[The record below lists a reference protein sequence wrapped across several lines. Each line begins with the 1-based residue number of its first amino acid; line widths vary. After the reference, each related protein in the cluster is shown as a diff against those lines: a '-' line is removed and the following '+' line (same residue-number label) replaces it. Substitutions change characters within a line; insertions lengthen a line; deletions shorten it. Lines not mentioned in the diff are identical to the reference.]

1 MVNESAVGG
10 GFADGPHPRG
20 ARLTAVDERI
30 ARAALTLLRGRG
42 PAAVTVESVAAA
54 SGVAKTTIYRRFS
67 NKDALLTAAVA
78 SAATAVPI
86 PSGLTAQDTMRWVLR
101 HARDT
106 IDDVV
111 GRGTVAAVMA
121 DADPEFTELLLGMI
135 RTTTRP
141 FREDL
146 RQRAL
151 VGEIR
156 ADLDIEL
163 VISILLGVVV
173 AEMIRGRATD
183 DVWVESVLAMLWPA
197 FGASTEHPQT

>member
-1 MVNESAVGG
+1 MDTLRRTSI
-10 GFADGPHPRG
+10 D
-20 ARLTAVDERI
+20 DRI
-30 ARAALTLLRGRG
+30 ATATLNLLRNRG

-67 NKDALLTAAVA
+67 NRDSLLIAAVS

-86 PSGLTAQDTMRWVLR
+86 PGGLTAQDTVRWVLR

-121 DADPEFTELLLGMI
+121 DADPHFTELLLGMI

-151 VGEIR
+151 AGEVR

-183 DVWVESVLAMLWPA
+183 DTWVESVLAVLWPA
-197 FGASTEHPQT
+197 FEVPAEHP